1 MFMLKGL
8 IFHATLLGFMNRYRH
23 AVKKRQISGVMRR
36 MPAINGT
43 QLKERIRQL
52 KSNVWFDGQKI
63 KGDITEHPAFKG
75 VIGSKARLYDYQL
88 APENLELM
96 TYLSPLTGDRV
107 GRSFYPP
114 ARKEDLEMRRLA
126 AEEWAKLTGGMMGRT
141 PDYMNTALMA
151 LGASAEVFEGK
162 NKLGLNVKTI
172 YENARENDLTFSHT
186 YVTPQVNRSLGYF
199 EDKQKPISARVIKE
213 SSDGIYIKGARLLA
227 TQGGITDEL
236 MVLPAGGKFI
246 EEDYVYAFS
255 VPSSSENLKFVC
267 RESFVYNES
276 HFDHPLGS
284 RFEEMD
290 TIVIFDNTFVPWE
303 RVFLYKDINA
313 AISLFDETNFNTF
326 LVHQT
331 LSRQLAKSKLFLGTA
346 QLITETIGIGEY
358 HHVKE
363 KISEII
369 CGLEMM
375 KGLLLSSEMQAKQ
388 SKAGMMVPDANPLT
402 VASLTF
408 PKLYPRFVEILQLL
422 GASGT
427 ITIPTSNDFNSDVR
441 SDLDQYLQGADAEA
455 KERVR
460 LFRLVWDMCSSAFAG
475 RETIYERFFFGD
487 PARLSVGLYNQY
499 DKKPAIQLVKDL
511 LES

>member
-1 MFMLKGL
+1 
-8 IFHATLLGFMNRYRH
+8 
-23 AVKKRQISGVMRR
+23 

-43 QLKERIRQL
+43 QLKERIRNL
-52 KSNVWFDGQKI
+52 NSNIWFDGDKI
-63 KGDITEHPAFKG
+63 QGDITAHPAFKG
-75 VIGSKARLYDYQL
+75 VISSKARLYDFQL
-88 APENLELM
+88 EQEKQELM
-96 TYLSPLTGDRV
+96 TYSSPSTGDRV
-107 GRSFYPP
+107 GRSFQPP
-114 ARKEDLEMRRLA
+114 VKKEELEIRRLA
-126 AEEWAKLTGGMMGRT
+126 AQEWAKLTGGMMGRT

-151 LGASAEVFEGK
+151 LSASAHFFEGK
-162 NKLGLNVKTI
+162 NKLGPNITAI
-172 YENARENDLTFSHT
+172 YEYARENDLTLSHT

-199 EDKQKPISARVIKE
+199 EDKDQPVSARVVKKSPE
-213 SSDGIYIKGARLLA
+213 GIYIKGARLLA

-236 MVLPAGGKFI
+236 LVLPAGGKFI

-255 VPSSSENLKFVC
+255 IPTSTEKLKFVC

-313 AISLFDETNFNTF
+313 AIDLFNETNVNSF
-326 LVHQT
+326 LYHQA
-331 LSRQLAKSKLFLGTA
+331 LSRQLTKSQFFLGTA
-346 QLITETIGIGEY
+346 QLITETIGIGEF

-369 CGLEMM
+369 CGVELM
-375 KGLLLSSEMQAKQ
+375 KGLLLSSEMQAQ
-388 SKAGMMVPDANPLT
+388 PNKAGLMVPDENPLMA
-402 VASLTF
+402 ASLMF

-427 ITIPTSNDFNSDVR
+427 ITIPTSKDFNSEVR
-441 SDLDQYLQGADAEA
+441 SDLDLYLQGADAGAE
-455 KERVR
+455 ERVR

-487 PARLSVGLYNQY
+487 PARLSVGLYNKY
-499 DKKPAIQLVKDL
+499 DKSPSMKMVNDL
-511 LES
+511 LNS